1 MGARGF
7 TLIEIMVVM
16 AILALMLVL
25 ISPNF
30 STALPGVSLKAAAR
44 TLAGGLRH
52 ARSRAIARNEEV
64 ALAIDVE
71 TRRYAIV
78 GGKTS
83 GKLPGE
89 GEIRLFTAQSEL
101 IDATS
106 GTIRFFPDG
115 GSTGGGITF
124 IDGERRYRV
133 LVDWLTGQ
141 TSIHD

>member
-44 TLAGGLRH
+44 TLAGSLRH
-52 ARSRAIARNEEV
+52 ARSRAIALNEEV

-83 GKLPGE
+83 GKLPGK

-115 GSTGGGITF
+115 GSTGGGVTF

>member
-25 ISPNF
+25 ISPTF

-44 TLAGGLRH
+44 TLAGSLRH
-52 ARSRAIARNEEV
+52 ARSRAIALNEEV
-64 ALAIDVE
+64 ALAIDVD

-78 GGKTS
+78 GGNTA

-115 GSTGGGITF
+115 GSTGGGVTF

-141 TSIHD
+141 TSIHE

>member
-7 TLIEIMVVM
+7 TLIEVMVVM
-16 AILALMLVL
+16 AVLALMLVL
-25 ISPNF
+25 ISPTF
-30 STALPGVSLKAAAR
+30 STGVTGVSLKAAAR
-44 TLAGGLRH
+44 TLAGSLRH
-52 ARSRAIARNEEV
+52 ARSRAIALNEEV

-78 GGKTS
+78 GGNTS

-115 GSTGGGITF
+115 GSTGGGVTF

>member
-44 TLAGGLRH
+44 TLAGSLRH
-52 ARSRAIARNEEV
+52 ARSRAIALNEEV

-83 GKLPGE
+83 GKLPGK

-106 GTIRFFPDG
+106 GTIRCVPEG
-115 GSTGGGITF
+115 GSTGGGVTF

>member
-7 TLIEIMVVM
+7 TLIELMMVM
-16 AILALMLVL
+16 AVLALMLVL
-25 ISPNF
+25 ISPTF

-52 ARSRAIARNEEV
+52 ARSRAIALNQEV

-71 TRRYAIV
+71 SRRYAIV
-78 GGKTS
+78 GANTA

-115 GSTGGGITF
+115 GSTGGGVTF

>member
-44 TLAGGLRH
+44 TLAGSLRH
-52 ARSRAIARNEEV
+52 ARSRAIALNEEV

-115 GSTGGGITF
+115 GSTGGGVTF

>member
-44 TLAGGLRH
+44 TLAGSLRH
-52 ARSRAIARNEEV
+52 ARSRAITLNEEV

-83 GKLPGE
+83 SKLPGK

-115 GSTGGGITF
+115 GSTGGGVTF

>member
-25 ISPNF
+25 VSPTF
-30 STALPGVSLKAAAR
+30 STGVTGVSLKAAAR
-44 TLAGGLRH
+44 TLAGSLRH
-52 ARSRAIARNEEV
+52 ARSRAIALNEEV

-78 GGKTS
+78 GANTG

-115 GSTGGGITF
+115 GSTGGGVTF

-133 LVDWLTGQ
+133 LVGWLTGQ
-141 TSIHD
+141 TSIHE

>member
-25 ISPNF
+25 ISPTF

-44 TLAGGLRH
+44 TLAGSLRH
-52 ARSRAIARNEEV
+52 ARSRAIALNQEV
-64 ALAIDVE
+64 VLAIDVE
-71 TRRYAIV
+71 SRRYAIV
-78 GGKTS
+78 GGRTS

-115 GSTGGGITF
+115 GSTGGGVTF

>member
-44 TLAGGLRH
+44 TLAGSLRH
-52 ARSRAIARNEEV
+52 ARSRAITLNEEV

-83 GKLPGE
+83 SKLPGK

-115 GSTGGGITF
+115 GSTGGGVTF

-141 TSIHD
+141 TSIHE

>member
-44 TLAGGLRH
+44 TLAGSLRH
-52 ARSRAIARNEEV
+52 ARSRAIALNEEV

-83 GKLPGE
+83 GKLPGK

-141 TSIHD
+141 TSIHE